1 MFGGK
6 AKIPLVVRTVHGA
19 GASAAA
25 QHSQSLYN
33 MFAAIPGVK
42 VVVSRPFASYG
53 LDGTTTLTPG
63 IAANILYKD

>member
-19 GASAAA
+19 GAGAAA

-33 MFAAIPGVK
+33 MFAAIPK
-42 VVVSRPFASYG
+42 MRYMFRWLLKLRISTR
-53 LDGTTTLTPG
+53 
-63 IAANILYKD
+63 